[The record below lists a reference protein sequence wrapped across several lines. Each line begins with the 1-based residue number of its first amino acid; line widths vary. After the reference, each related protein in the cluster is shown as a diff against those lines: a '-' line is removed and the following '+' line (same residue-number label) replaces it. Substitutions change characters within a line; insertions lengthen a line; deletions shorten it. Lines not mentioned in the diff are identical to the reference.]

1 MRVPSP
7 LSRASVCAPAF
18 AFLLLALAGC
28 GFRSYA
34 PKPVDPERTL
44 AEIAARSLDAPGL
57 KDYLRE
63 RGVTVDPWPRADW
76 TLAELTWVALYHS
89 PDLDIARSQL
99 ALARAGEV
107 SAAQRPNPAI
117 QLGGLHH
124 SDTTPPKDSPWT
136 VSLIVDLPIV
146 TGGKREARIAHA
158 QALSEGAMLDLAA
171 AAWQVRVRVQA
182 RYLDF
187 FAATEEGRLA
197 EMELALRQEE
207 AALLERRVARGY
219 ASAND
224 ALVAQTRAAEARL
237 LEARAAARSEE
248 ARAALA
254 QALGVPLDTMRSLKL
269 SFADLSAPPPI
280 AGPADLRAAAL
291 QNRLDIRRALA
302 DYAASEASLRLE
314 IARQYPDLVL
324 RPGYIWDQSDR
335 IWALGSILLLPIAN
349 RNEGPIL
356 EAEARRSLEADRF
369 LALQARTLGTLDTR
383 QGALAAARVELAAA
397 DALGRDAANR
407 ATRTERRFEAGDADR
422 LERTRVRLDVLSTRR
437 GVLASQV
444 RGLQAYALLE
454 DAVQAPLDGSVAP
467 AVDPS
472 VSRLVRG
479 MR

>member
-1 MRVPSP
+1 
-7 LSRASVCAPAF
+7 
-18 AFLLLALAGC
+18 
-28 GFRSYA
+28 
-34 PKPVDPERTL
+34 
-44 AEIAARSLDAPGL
+44 
-57 KDYLRE
+57 
-63 RGVTVDPWPRADW
+63 
-76 TLAELTWVALYHS
+76 
-89 PDLDIARSQL
+89 
-99 ALARAGEV
+99 
-107 SAAQRPNPAI
+107 
-117 QLGGLHH
+117 
-124 SDTTPPKDSPWT
+124 
-136 VSLIVDLPIV
+136 
-146 TGGKREARIAHA
+146 
-158 QALSEGAMLDLAA
+158 
-171 AAWQVRVRVQA
+171 VRVRVQA

-207 AALLERRVARGY
+207 AVLLERRVARGY

-237 LEARAAARSEE
+237 LAARAAARSEE

-269 SFADLSAPPPI
+269 SFTDLGAPPPI

-291 QNRLDIRRALA
+291 RNRLDIRRALA

-324 RPGYIWDQSDR
+324 RTGYIWDQSDR

-467 AVDPS
+467 AADPS